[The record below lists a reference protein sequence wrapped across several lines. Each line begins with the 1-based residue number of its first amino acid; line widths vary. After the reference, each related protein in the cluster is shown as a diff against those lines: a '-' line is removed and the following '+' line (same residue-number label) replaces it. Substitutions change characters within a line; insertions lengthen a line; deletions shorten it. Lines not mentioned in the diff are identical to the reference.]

1 MQLHLFGILIYEV
14 FNEVRKIERCKTCKF
29 CGNKGCIH
37 NVPLLAAL
45 SQEEIDKIS
54 EGVEIK
60 EYKKGD
66 MIFKSGDKGDRLFIV
81 CSGKIKIYTNLI
93 DGREQILY
101 VYTKGDFVGAF
112 NLIKETE
119 FKYNAEAL
127 EATTISTIS
136 KAKFDEILLMN
147 PKITLKILE
156 KSYERVRLAESLIKR
171 LTSNNADAKVAGLL
185 LSFAD
190 EMGKEGK
197 DGIVL
202 ELSMNREE
210 MGSYAGMAR
219 ETMTRKLNQYKEEG
233 YIDFSGNKIII
244 IKNRK
249 ALEDMFI
256 N

>member
-1 MQLHLFGILIYEV
+1 M
-14 FNEVRKIERCKTCKF
+14 RKIEKCKTCKF
-29 CGNKGCIH
+29 CGNKGCIQS
-37 NVPLLAAL
+37 VPLLGAL
-45 SQEEIDKIS
+45 SKEELDMIS
-54 EGVEIK
+54 EGVEIR
-60 EYKKGD
+60 EYKKGEI
-66 MIFKSGDKGDRLFIV
+66 IFKSGDNGDRLFIV
-81 CSGKIKIYTNLI
+81 CSGRMKIYANLI

-101 VYTKGDFVGAF
+101 IYSPGDFVGAF

-136 KAKFDEILLMN
+136 KKKFDEILLMN

-156 KSYERVRLAESLIKR
+156 KSYERVRWAESLIQR

-185 LSFAD
+185 LTFAD
-190 EMGKEGK
+190 ELGKESK
-197 DGIVL
+197 EGIIL

-219 ETMTRKLNQYKEEG
+219 ETMTRKLNQYREEG
-233 YIDFSGNKIII
+233 YIDFLGNKIII

-249 ALEDMFI
+249 ALEEFLI

>member
-1 MQLHLFGILIYEV
+1 M
-14 FNEVRKIERCKTCKF
+14 RKIEKCKTCKF
-29 CGNKGCIH
+29 CGNKGCIQS
-37 NVPLLAAL
+37 VPLLGAL
-45 SQEEIDKIS
+45 SKEELDMIS
-54 EGVEIK
+54 EGVEIR
-60 EYKKGD
+60 EYKKGEI
-66 MIFKSGDKGDRLFIV
+66 IFKSGDNGDRLFIV
-81 CSGKIKIYTNLI
+81 CSGRMKIYANLI

-101 VYTKGDFVGAF
+101 IYSPGDFVGAF

-136 KAKFDEILLMN
+136 KKKFDEILLMN

-156 KSYERVRLAESLIKR
+156 KSYERVRWAESLIQR

-185 LSFAD
+185 LTFAD
-190 EMGKEGK
+190 ELGKESK
-197 DGIVL
+197 EGIIL

-219 ETMTRKLNQYKEEG
+219 ETMTRKLNQYREEG
-233 YIDFSGNKIII
+233 YIDFSGNKVII

-249 ALEDMFI
+249 ALEEFLI

>member
-1 MQLHLFGILIYEV
+1 M
-14 FNEVRKIERCKTCKF
+14 RKIEKCKTCKF
-29 CGNKGCIH
+29 CGNKGCIQS
-37 NVPLLAAL
+37 VPLLGAL
-45 SQEEIDKIS
+45 SKEELDMIS
-54 EGVEIK
+54 EGVEIR
-60 EYKKGD
+60 EYKKGE
-66 MIFKSGDKGDRLFIV
+66 MIFKSGDNGDRLFIV
-81 CSGKIKIYTNLI
+81 CSGRMKIYANLI

-101 VYTKGDFVGAF
+101 IYSPGDFVGAF

-136 KAKFDEILLMN
+136 KKKFDEILLMN

-156 KSYERVRLAESLIKR
+156 KSYERVRWAESLIQR

-185 LSFAD
+185 LTFAD
-190 EMGKEGK
+190 ELGKESK
-197 DGIVL
+197 EGIIL

-219 ETMTRKLNQYKEEG
+219 ETMTRKLNQYREEG
-233 YIDFSGNKIII
+233 YIDFSGNKVII

-249 ALEDMFI
+249 ALEEFLI

>member
-1 MQLHLFGILIYEV
+1 M
-14 FNEVRKIERCKTCKF
+14 
-29 CGNKGCIH
+29 
-37 NVPLLAAL
+37 
-45 SQEEIDKIS
+45 IS
-54 EGVEIK
+54 EGVEIR
-60 EYKKGD
+60 EYKKGEI
-66 MIFKSGDKGDRLFIV
+66 IFKSGDNGDRLFIV
-81 CSGKIKIYTNLI
+81 CSGRMKIYANLI

-101 VYTKGDFVGAF
+101 IYSPGDFVGAF

-136 KAKFDEILLMN
+136 KKKFDEILLMN

-156 KSYERVRLAESLIKR
+156 KSYERVRWAESLIQR

-185 LSFAD
+185 LTFAD
-190 EMGKEGK
+190 ELGKESK
-197 DGIVL
+197 EGIIL

-219 ETMTRKLNQYKEEG
+219 ETMTRKLNQYREEG
-233 YIDFSGNKIII
+233 YIDFLGNKIII

-249 ALEDMFI
+249 ALEEFLI

>member
-1 MQLHLFGILIYEV
+1 M
-14 FNEVRKIERCKTCKF
+14 
-29 CGNKGCIH
+29 
-37 NVPLLAAL
+37 
-45 SQEEIDKIS
+45 IS
-54 EGVEIK
+54 EGVEIR
-60 EYKKGD
+60 EYKKGEI
-66 MIFKSGDKGDRLFIV
+66 IFKSGDNGDRLFIV
-81 CSGKIKIYTNLI
+81 CSGRMKIYANLI

-101 VYTKGDFVGAF
+101 IYSPGDFVGAF

-136 KAKFDEILLMN
+136 KKKFDEILLMN

-156 KSYERVRLAESLIKR
+156 KSYERVRWAESLIQR

-185 LSFAD
+185 LTFAD
-190 EMGKEGK
+190 ELGKESK
-197 DGIVL
+197 EGIIL

-219 ETMTRKLNQYKEEG
+219 ETMTRKLNQYREEG
-233 YIDFSGNKIII
+233 YIDFSGNKVII

-249 ALEDMFI
+249 ALEEFLI

>member
-1 MQLHLFGILIYEV
+1 M
-14 FNEVRKIERCKTCKF
+14 
-29 CGNKGCIH
+29 
-37 NVPLLAAL
+37 
-45 SQEEIDKIS
+45 IS
-54 EGVEIK
+54 EGVEIR
-60 EYKKGD
+60 EYKKGEI
-66 MIFKSGDKGDRLFIV
+66 IFKSGDNGDRLFIV
-81 CSGKIKIYTNLI
+81 CSGRMKIYANLI

-101 VYTKGDFVGAF
+101 IYSPGDFVGAF

-136 KAKFDEILLMN
+136 KKKFDEILLMN

-156 KSYERVRLAESLIKR
+156 KSYERVRWAESLIQR

-185 LSFAD
+185 LTFAD
-190 EMGKEGK
+190 ELGKESK
-197 DGIVL
+197 EGIIL

-219 ETMTRKLNQYKEEG
+219 ETMTRKLNQYREEG

-249 ALEDMFI
+249 ALEEFLI